1 MGIYVRSLVEDTSVI
16 SIVSSSKDEYSF
28 STSQYQS
35 TNAIPSPLSTGPLS
49 EPSRVEC
56 GVNYAMS
63 HYESL
68 IRKLS
73 D

>member
-1 MGIYVRSLVEDTSVI
+1 MGIYIRSLIEDTSVI
-16 SIVSSSKDEYSF
+16 SIVLSSRDEYSF

-35 TNAIPSPLSTGPLS
+35 TNAISSPLSTGPLS
-49 EPSRVEC
+49 EPSRVER
-56 GVNYAMS
+56 GVKYAMS

-68 IRKLS
+68 IRKLA